1 MKIIRPSVL
10 TALLAICLT
19 MTATSAVVETERFK
33 PVFGPE
39 TELFNGRNLDGWRG
53 FFRDGSTDL
62 AQAFSVKDGVL
73 VCTGQPIGYI
83 QTNRLYENF
92 ELIIEW
98 RFDPDK
104 GAGNSGVLMRIIGED
119 KVWPNCIEAQLHS
132 THAGDI
138 WNIGEF
144 PMKPVA
150 SRTNG
155 RHTRKANP
163 SSEMPLGEWNRYRIL
178 MDRGHLVLEV
188 NGVKQNVAQDC
199 RQVPGRIGLQSEGAH
214 IEFRKVSLRPI
225 IAWEAESKALG
236 IE

>member
-1 MKIIRPSVL
+1 MNITRTLVLITCLATCLGLSAANSNSETQRMNPVLGPEMKI
-10 TALLAICLT
+10 
-19 MTATSAVVETERFK
+19 
-33 PVFGPE
+33 
-39 TELFNGRNLDGWRG
+39 FNGINLDGWRG

-62 AQAFSVKDGVL
+62 AQAFSVEDGVL

-98 RFDPDK
+98 RFDPEK

-144 PMKPVA
+144 PMTPVA

-163 SSEMPLGEWNRYRIL
+163 SSENPLGEWNRYRIL
-178 MDRGHLVLEV
+178 LDRGHLVLEV

-225 IAWEAESKALG
+225 IAWEAATGS
-236 IE
+236 